1 LKSSAARSIV
11 GRQTRK
17 SGPHPIQSETAARV
31 IISGIDLAIIA
42 GYVLMMLGVGYY
54 VMRKAPSF
62 EEYLVAGRSMTT
74 PILVCTLAST
84 YYGLD
89 VLFGTSEIAYND
101 GVVAF
106 FGYSELS
113 LAIYVVA
120 AFALSKK
127 LRDANFTSLPDI
139 LDRFYGR
146 GTALFGASA
155 SIFYSIPALSLFAL
169 GRITEVVFGI
179 DARLGAL
186 LLGSVALL
194 YTLLGGLWAVAI
206 TDTIQFVL
214 MCLTLAIAVPLLMG
228 KVGGFEAVAEF
239 APDTFFAPLGG
250 IPILL
255 MVAYAATGL
264 SILVDPG
271 FYQRIFAA
279 ANARQARNAM
289 LIAIGVWIFYDWLV
303 TAGGMMAAAGVHAG
317 DLPADLHP
325 NDALLTAVVY
335 ALPVGLVGIFL
346 AGVLAT
352 AMSTIDSYTLVSGA
366 NLAYDV
372 YRPLVKPDATD
383 QDLVRYTRIGIV
395 ASWILG
401 YALAFMFDRLMA
413 LWVFNA
419 TALTSTV
426 LVPIFMGLFWKGRR
440 TPLAGLMSCAFGF
453 GSVIVY
459 YVGISYLGV
468 ENELWGTYIWTF
480 SVGGAS
486 ISIWQEYALFFTLPT
501 SLLGF
506 AIGNALSSGDT
517 IPPAET
523 AS

>member
-1 LKSSAARSIV
+1 M
-11 GRQTRK
+11 Q
-17 SGPHPIQSETAARV
+17 
-31 IISGIDLAIIA
+31 ISGIDLAIIGA
-42 GYVLMMLGVGYY
+42 YILMMLGVGYY
-54 VMRKAPSF
+54 VMRQAPTF

-89 VLFGTSEIAYND
+89 VLFGTSEIAFND
-101 GVVAF
+101 GIVAF

-113 LAIYVVA
+113 LGIYLVA

-127 LRDANFTSLPDI
+127 LRNANFTSLPDI

-146 GTALFGASA
+146 TSGIFGALA

-179 DARLGAL
+179 DARIGAL

-206 TDTIQFVL
+206 TDTIQFIL
-214 MCLTLAIAVPLLMG
+214 MCLTLAIAIPLLMG
-228 KVGGFEAVAEF
+228 KVGGFDAVAEF
-239 APDTFFAPLGG
+239 APETFFAPFGG
-250 IPILL
+250 IPIFL
-255 MVAYAATGL
+255 MIAYAATGI

-279 ANARQARNAM
+279 KDFRQARNAM
-289 LIAIGVWIFYDWLV
+289 LIAIGVWIAYDWLV
-303 TAGGMMAAAGVHAG
+303 TAGGMMAAAAVDAG

-325 NDALLTAVVY
+325 NDALLAAVVY

-352 AMSTIDSYTLVSGA
+352 AMSTIDSYTLVAGA
-366 NLAYDV
+366 NVAYDI
-372 YRPLVKPDATD
+372 YRPLVKPNASD

-395 ASWILG
+395 ISWILG
-401 YALAFMFDRLMA
+401 YSLAFMFDRLMA
-413 LWVFNA
+413 LWVFTA
-419 TALTSTV
+419 TFLTSTV
-426 LVPIFMGLFWKGRR
+426 LVPIFMGLYWKGKR
-440 TPLAGLMSCAFGF
+440 TPLAGVMSSAFGL
-453 GSVIVY
+453 GGVIVY
-459 YVGISYLGV
+459 YLAIASLGV
-468 ENELWGTYIWTF
+468 EDELWGTYIWTF
-480 SVGGAS
+480 SIGAAE
-486 ISIWQEYALFFTLPT
+486 ISLWQEYGLFFSLPL

-506 AIGNALSSGDT
+506 FVGNALSKDGST
-517 IPPAET
+517 LPSEAPQ
-523 AS
+523 

>member
-1 LKSSAARSIV
+1 M
-11 GRQTRK
+11 Q
-17 SGPHPIQSETAARV
+17 
-31 IISGIDLAIIA
+31 ISGIDLAIIG

-54 VMRKAPSF
+54 VMRKAPNF

-74 PILVCTLAST
+74 PILICTLAST

-89 VLFGTSEIAYND
+89 VLFGTSEIAFND

-113 LAIYVVA
+113 LAIYLA
-120 AFALSKK
+120 AAILLSKK
-127 LRDANFTSLPDI
+127 LRAANFTSLPDI
-139 LDRFYGR
+139 LDRFYGKR
-146 GTALFGASA
+146 TALFGALA

-206 TDTIQFVL
+206 TDTIQFIL
-214 MCLTLAIAVPLLMG
+214 MCVTLAVAVPLLMG

-239 APDTFFAPLGG
+239 APDTFFAPFGG
-250 IPILL
+250 IPIFL
-255 MVAYAATGL
+255 MIAYAATGI

-279 ANARQARNAM
+279 KGPRQARNAM
-289 LIAIGVWIFYDWLV
+289 LIAIGIWIVYDWLV

-335 ALPVGLVGIFL
+335 ALPVGMVGIFL
-346 AGVLAT
+346 SGVLAT
-352 AMSTIDSYTLVSGA
+352 AMSTIDSYTLVAGA
-366 NLAYDV
+366 NIAYDV
-372 YRPLVKPDATD
+372 YRPLVKPNASD
-383 QDLVRYTRIGIV
+383 QELVRYTRVGIII
-395 ASWILG
+395 SWVLG
-401 YALAFMFDRLMA
+401 YALAFTFDRLMA
-413 LWVFNA
+413 LWVFMA
-419 TALTSTV
+419 TFLTSTV
-426 LVPIFMGLFWKGRR
+426 LVPIFMGLYWKGKR
-440 TPLAGLMSCAFGF
+440 TPLAGMMSCVFGLV
-453 GSVIVY
+453 SVIAY
-459 YVGISYLGV
+459 YVGVAWIGA

-480 SVGGAS
+480 SILGVPVS
-486 ISIWQEYALFFTLPT
+486 LWQEYGLFFSLPM

-506 AIGNALSSGDT
+506 AVGNALSRDGAL
-517 IPPAET
+517 PPTEA
-523 AS
+523 AQ

>member
-1 LKSSAARSIV
+1 M
-11 GRQTRK
+11 Q
-17 SGPHPIQSETAARV
+17 
-31 IISGIDLAIIA
+31 ISGIDFAIIA
-42 GYVLMMLGVGYY
+42 AYIVMMLGIGYY
-54 VMRKAPSF
+54 VMRQAPNF

-89 VLFGTSEIAYND
+89 VLFGTSEIAFND

-113 LAIYVVA
+113 LGIYLVA

-127 LRDANFTSLPDI
+127 LRKANFTSLPEI
-139 LDRFYGR
+139 LDRFYGK
-146 GTALFGASA
+146 GAATFGALA

-169 GRITEVVFGI
+169 GRITEVIFGI
-179 DARLGAL
+179 DARMGAL

-206 TDTIQFVL
+206 TDTIQFIL
-214 MCLTLAIAVPLLMG
+214 MCLTLAIALPLLMG
-228 KVGGFEAVAEF
+228 EVGGFDAVAAF

-250 IPILL
+250 IPIFL
-255 MVAYAATGL
+255 MLAYAATGI

-279 ANARQARNAM
+279 QDARQARNAM
-289 LIAIGVWIFYDWLV
+289 LIAIGIWIVYDWLV
-303 TAGGMMAAAGVHAG
+303 TAGGMMAAAAVHAG

-335 ALPVGLVGIFL
+335 ALPAGLVGIFL

-352 AMSTIDSYTLVSGA
+352 AMSTIDSYTLVAGA
-366 NLAYDV
+366 NISYDL
-372 YRPLVKPDATD
+372 YRPLAKPNASD
-383 QDLVRYTRIGIV
+383 QELVRYTRIGIV
-395 ASWILG
+395 ISFVLG

-413 LWVFNA
+413 LWVFTA
-419 TALTSTV
+419 TFLTSTV
-426 LVPIFMGLFWKGRR
+426 LVPIFMGLYWKGKR
-440 TPLAGLMSCAFGF
+440 TPLAGVMSCAFGL
-453 GSVIVY
+453 GSVIAY
-459 YVGISYLGV
+459 YIGIGRLGV

-480 SVGGAS
+480 SIGGFP
-486 ISIWQEYALFFTLPT
+486 ISLWQEYGLFFSLPT

-506 AIGNALSSGDT
+506 AVGNALSRDGQT
-517 IPPAET
+517 PAAE
-523 AS
+523 APQ

>member
-1 LKSSAARSIV
+1 M
-11 GRQTRK
+11 Q
-17 SGPHPIQSETAARV
+17 
-31 IISGIDLAIIA
+31 ISGIDLAIIG
-42 GYVLMMLGVGYY
+42 GYILMMLGVGFY

-89 VLFGTSEIAYND
+89 VLFGTSEIAFND

-106 FGYSELS
+106 FGYSQLS
-113 LAIYVVA
+113 LAIYLAA
-120 AFALSKK
+120 AFLLSKK
-127 LRDANFTSLPDI
+127 LREAEFTSLPDI
-139 LDRFYGR
+139 LDRFYGK
-146 GTALFGASA
+146 GTAIFGAGA

-206 TDTIQFVL
+206 TDTIQFIL

-239 APDTFFAPLGG
+239 APDTFFAPFGG
-250 IPILL
+250 IPIFL
-255 MVAYAATGL
+255 MIAYAATGI

-279 ANARQARNAM
+279 TNARQARNAM
-289 LIAIGVWIFYDWLV
+289 LIAIGIWIVYDWLV

-317 DLPADLHP
+317 DLPADVHP
-325 NDALLTAVVY
+325 NDALLTAVIF

-352 AMSTIDSYTLVSGA
+352 AMSTIDSYTLVAGA
-366 NLAYDV
+366 NLANDV
-372 YRPLVKPDATD
+372 YRPLAKPNASD
-383 QDLVRYTRIGIV
+383 QDLVRYTRVGIV
-395 ASWILG
+395 ISWVLG

-413 LWVFNA
+413 LWVFTA

-440 TPLAGLMSCAFGF
+440 TPLAGMMSCAFGL
-453 GSVIVY
+453 GSVIIY
-459 YVGISYLGV
+459 YVGISRLGV
-468 ENELWGTYIWTF
+468 ANELWGTYIWTF
-480 SVGGAS
+480 DIAGAS
-486 ISIWQEYALFFTLPT
+486 ISLWQEYGLFFSLPM

-506 AIGNALSSGDT
+506 VVGNSLSGGDSM
-517 IPPAET
+517 PPAEV
-523 AS
+523 AP

>member
-1 LKSSAARSIV
+1 M
-11 GRQTRK
+11 Q
-17 SGPHPIQSETAARV
+17 
-31 IISGIDLAIIA
+31 ISGIDLAIIV

-74 PILVCTLAST
+74 PILICTLAST

-89 VLFGTSEIAYND
+89 VLFGTSEIAFND

-113 LAIYVVA
+113 LVIYLA
-120 AFALSKK
+120 AALLLSKK
-127 LRDANFTSLPDI
+127 LREANFTSLPDI

-146 GTALFGASA
+146 RTAIFGALA

-206 TDTIQFVL
+206 TDTIQFIL
-214 MCLTLAIAVPLLMG
+214 MCVTLAIAVPLLMG
-228 KVGGFEAVAEF
+228 EVGGFEAVAEF
-239 APDTFFAPLGG
+239 APDTFFAPFGG
-250 IPILL
+250 IPIFL
-255 MVAYAATGL
+255 MFAYAATGI

-279 ANARQARNAM
+279 QDARQARNAM
-289 LIAIGVWIFYDWLV
+289 LIAIGIWIAYDWLV
-303 TAGGMMAAAGVHAG
+303 TAGGMMAAAAVHAG
-317 DLPADLHP
+317 DLPADLHS
-325 NDALLTAVVY
+325 NDALLAAVVY
-335 ALPVGLVGIFL
+335 ALPVGLTGIFL

-352 AMSTIDSYTLVSGA
+352 AMSTIDSYTLVAGA
-366 NLAYDV
+366 NIAYDV
-372 YRPLVKPDATD
+372 YRPLVKPNATD
-383 QDLVRYTRIGIV
+383 ADLVRYTRIGIII
-395 ASWILG
+395 SWVLG

-419 TALTSTV
+419 TSLTSTV
-426 LVPIFMGLFWKGRR
+426 LVPIFMGLYWKGKR
-440 TPLAGLMSCAFGF
+440 TPLAGMTSCAFGL
-453 GSVIVY
+453 GSVIAY
-459 YVGISYLGV
+459 YLGIAWLG
-468 ENELWGTYIWTF
+468 EANEVWGTHIWTF
-480 SVGGAS
+480 SIFGAPVS
-486 ISIWQEYALFFTLPT
+486 LWQEYGLFFSLPM

-506 AIGNALSSGDT
+506 AVGNALSSGNT
-517 IPPAET
+517 IPPAE
-523 AS
+523 AAP

>member
-1 LKSSAARSIV
+1 M
-11 GRQTRK
+11 Q
-17 SGPHPIQSETAARV
+17 
-31 IISGIDLAIIA
+31 ISGIDLAIIGA
-42 GYVLMMLGVGYY
+42 YILMMLGVGYY
-54 VMRKAPSF
+54 VMRQAPTF

-89 VLFGTSEIAYND
+89 VLFGTSEIAFND
-101 GVVAF
+101 GIVAF

-113 LAIYVVA
+113 LGIYLVA

-139 LDRFYGR
+139 LDRFYGTR
-146 GTALFGASA
+146 SAIFGALA

-206 TDTIQFVL
+206 TDTIQFIL
-214 MCLTLAIAVPLLMG
+214 MCLTLAIAIPLLMG
-228 KVGGFEAVAEF
+228 KVGGFDAVADF
-239 APDTFFAPLGG
+239 APETFFAPFGG
-250 IPILL
+250 IPIFL
-255 MVAYAATGL
+255 MIAYAATGI

-279 ANARQARNAM
+279 KDFRQARNAM
-289 LIAIGVWIFYDWLV
+289 LIAIGVWIAYDWLV
-303 TAGGMMAAAGVHAG
+303 TAGGMMAAAAVQAG
-317 DLPADLHP
+317 DLPADIHP

-352 AMSTIDSYTLVSGA
+352 AMSTIDSYTLVAGA
-366 NLAYDV
+366 NVSYDL
-372 YRPLVKPDATD
+372 YRPIVKPDASD
-383 QDLVRYTRIGIV
+383 SELVRFTRYGIV
-395 ASWILG
+395 VSWIFG

-413 LWVFNA
+413 LWVF
-419 TALTSTV
+419 TATV
-426 LVPIFMGLFWKGRR
+426 LTATVFVPILIGLYWKGRK
-440 TPLAGLMSCAFGF
+440 TPLAGILSCGM
-453 GSVIVY
+453 GLVSVIIY
-459 YVGISYLGV
+459 YITVLNLG
-468 ENELWGTYIWTF
+468 ERNDTYGTYIWSF
-480 SVGGAS
+480 DLGGVSVS
-486 ISIWQEYALFFTLPT
+486 LWQEYGLFFSLPM
-501 SLLGF
+501 SFAGF
-506 AIGNALSSGDT
+506 LIGNWVGREA
-517 IPPAET
+517 AK
-523 AS
+523 

>member
-1 LKSSAARSIV
+1 M
-11 GRQTRK
+11 Q
-17 SGPHPIQSETAARV
+17 
-31 IISGIDLAIIA
+31 ISGIDLAIIA
-42 GYVLMMLGVGYY
+42 GYILMMLGVGYY
-54 VMRKAPSF
+54 VMRKAPNF

-113 LAIYVVA
+113 LVIYLIA

-139 LDRFYGR
+139 LDRFYGK
-146 GTALFGASA
+146 GTAIFGAMA

-206 TDTIQFVL
+206 TDTIQFIL

-239 APDTFFAPLGG
+239 APDTFFAPFGG

-255 MVAYAATGL
+255 MFAYAATGI

-279 ANARQARNAM
+279 KSAQQARNAM
-289 LIAIGVWIFYDWLV
+289 LIAIGVWIVYDWLV
-303 TAGGMMAAAGVHAG
+303 TAGGMMAAAAVHAG

-352 AMSTIDSYTLVSGA
+352 AMSTIDSYTLVAGA
-366 NLAYDV
+366 NIAFDV
-372 YRPLVKPDATD
+372 YRPLVKPNASD
-383 QDLVRYTRIGIV
+383 QELVRYTRFGVIV
-395 ASWILG
+395 SWVLG
-401 YALAFMFDRLMA
+401 YSLAFMFDRLMA
-413 LWVFNA
+413 LWVFTA
-419 TALTSTV
+419 TFLTSIV
-426 LVPIFMGLFWKGRR
+426 LVPIFMGLYWKGKR
-440 TPLAGLMSCAFGF
+440 TPLAGMMSCAFGL
-453 GSVIVY
+453 GSVIAY
-459 YVGISYLGV
+459 YIGISRLGV

-480 SVGGAS
+480 SIGGAS
-486 ISIWQEYALFFTLPT
+486 ISLWQEYGLFFSLPM

-506 AIGNALSSGDT
+506 VVGNALSTRDT
-517 IPPAET
+517 MPPLEDT
-523 AS
+523 Q

>member
-1 LKSSAARSIV
+1 M
-11 GRQTRK
+11 Q
-17 SGPHPIQSETAARV
+17 
-31 IISGIDLAIIA
+31 ISGIDLAIIA

-74 PILVCTLAST
+74 PILICTLAST

-89 VLFGTSEIAYND
+89 VLFGTSEIAFND

-113 LAIYVVA
+113 LAIYVIA

-127 LRDANFTSLPDI
+127 LREANFTSLPDI
-139 LDRFYGR
+139 LDRFYGK
-146 GTALFGASA
+146 GTAIFGALA

-214 MCLTLAIAVPLLMG
+214 MCVTLAIAVPLLMG
-228 KVGGFEAVAEF
+228 RVGGFEAVADF

-250 IPILL
+250 IPIFL

-271 FYQRIFAA
+271 FYQRVFAA
-279 ANARQARNAM
+279 KGPRQARNAM
-289 LIAIGVWIFYDWLV
+289 LIAIGIWIVYDWLV
-303 TAGGMMAAAGVHAG
+303 TAGGMMAAAAVHAG

-325 NDALLTAVVY
+325 NDALLAAVIY

-352 AMSTIDSYTLVSGA
+352 AMSTIDSYSLVAGA
-366 NLAYDV
+366 NIAYDI
-372 YRPLVKPDATD
+372 YRPLVKPNASD
-383 QDLVRYTRIGIV
+383 QELVRNTRIGIV
-395 ASWILG
+395 VSWVLG

-413 LWVFNA
+413 LWVFTA
-419 TALTSTV
+419 TFLTSTV
-426 LVPIFMGLFWKGRR
+426 LVPIFMGLFWKGKR
-440 TPLAGLMSCAFGF
+440 TPLAGMMSCAFGL
-453 GSVIVY
+453 GSVIAY
-459 YVGISYLGV
+459 YVGIGRLGI

-480 SVGGAS
+480 DIGGAS
-486 ISIWQEYALFFTLPT
+486 ISLWQEYGLFFSLPM

-506 AIGNALSSGDT
+506 AVGNALSSADT
-517 IPPAET
+517 LPPAQ
-523 AS
+523 AAP